1 MSAAPIRNLN
11 LADCPRRKIYK
22 ALGMTLRTND
32 AGPACTRPEYQTRGA
47 LKGTLIAM
55 KVSVAA

>member
-1 MSAAPIRNLN
+1 
-11 LADCPRRKIYK
+11 
-22 ALGMTLRTND
+22 MTLRTND

-55 KVSVAA
+55 KVSVAAEPSVGRALTP